1 MSRAKAGAERAFA
14 AVLALWIA
22 GLLSV
27 PAQGAQWQFDPRVG
41 LGGVYDDNY
50 LLGSRAQ
57 DKFSVYGAN
66 LDASLQLTRT
76 TPTTTILFVPRLWSS
91 YFPGHHED
99 DANDQ
104 FAYFSFD
111 RKGETSDAGVK
122 VDYRRQTLLK
132 QSLPDTDVNTGLG
145 QPSRG
150 TDIGVLFSRARQT
163 LLLVDPHGQLVLTP
177 RQSLELRGEFLNAT
191 YSYSS
196 QLARQDYQPY
206 KNALASLAYQFA
218 MSLRS
223 TLIVRGIGS
232 KFLPDQGGDSTTYG
246 VEGEWSTRVTETSQ
260 YYVRA
265 GIQHTQ
271 FDANTAAGT
280 PARTANSFAG
290 GAGVNWSFQ
299 VTTVFVDATRA
310 VSPSAQ
316 GFALLQDQLRVRVEH
331 RVTPRLA
338 DFVGITGIKN
348 QSLGN
353 ASTALSDRRY
363 IAAITGLEWRMYR
376 EWSLTGTYSY
386 TWQRYV
392 NQQTTAHS
400 NAIDISV
407 IYEPHR
413 AENGRAITIGY

>member
-1 MSRAKAGAERAFA
+1 MSRAKAGAGRAFA
-14 AVLALWIA
+14 AMLASWI
-22 GLLSV
+22 GGTLSV

-41 LGGVYDDNY
+41 FGGTYDDNY
-50 LLGSRAQ
+50 LLGSTAQ
-57 DKFSVYGAN
+57 NTFSVYGAR

-76 TPTTTILFVPRLWSS
+76 TPTTTILFTPRLRSS
-91 YFPGHHED
+91 YFPSHHED

-104 FAYFSFD
+104 FAFFSFD
-111 RKGETSDAGVK
+111 RQGQTSDAGVK

-132 QSLPDTDVNTGLG
+132 QNLPDTDVNTGLG

-177 RQSLELRGEFLNAT
+177 RQSLELKGEFLDAN

-196 QLARQDYQPY
+196 QQVRQDYLPY

-218 MSLRS
+218 LSLRN
-223 TLIVRGIGS
+223 TLIVRGTGS
-232 KFLPDQGGDSTTYG
+232 KFLPGQGGDSMTYG
-246 VEGEWSTRVTETSQ
+246 VEGEWSTRVTEKAQ

-271 FDANTAAGT
+271 FDANTAIGT
-280 PARTANSFAG
+280 PARNANSFAG

-299 VTTVFVDATRA
+299 VTTVFVDAIRS
-310 VSPSAQ
+310 VSPSSQ
-316 GFALLQDQLRVRVEH
+316 GFALLQDLLRVRVEH

-353 ASTALSDRRY
+353 ASTDLSDRRY

-400 NAIDISV
+400 NAIGISV

>member
-1 MSRAKAGAERAFA
+1 MSRPKAGAGRAFA
-14 AVLALWIA
+14 AMLASWI
-22 GLLSV
+22 GGTLSV

-41 LGGVYDDNY
+41 FGGTYDDNY
-50 LLGSRAQ
+50 LLGSTAQ
-57 DKFSVYGAN
+57 NKFSVYGAR

-76 TPTTTILFVPRLWSS
+76 TPTTVILFVPRLRSS
-91 YFPGHHED
+91 YFPSHHED

-111 RKGETSDAGVK
+111 HQGQTSDAGVK

-132 QSLPDTDVNTGLG
+132 QNLPDTDVNTGLG

-177 RQSLELRGEFLNAT
+177 RQSLELKGEFLDAT

-196 QLARQDYQPY
+196 QQARQDYLPY
-206 KNALASLAYQFA
+206 KNALASLAYQFLP
-218 MSLRS
+218 SQ
-223 TLIVRGIGS
+223 GS
-232 KFLPDQGGDSTTYG
+232 DSMTYG
-246 VEGEWSTRVTETSQ
+246 VEGEWSTRVTEKAQ

-280 PARTANSFAG
+280 PARNANSFAG

-299 VTTVFVDATRA
+299 VTTVFVDATRS
-310 VSPSAQ
+310 VSPSSQ
-316 GFALLQDQLRVRVEH
+316 GYTVLQDLLRARVEH

-353 ASTALSDRRY
+353 ASTALTDRRY

-400 NAIDISV
+400 NAIGISV

-413 AENGRAITIGY
+413 PENSRAITIGY